1 MKQIIIKSVLLLNV
15 LVMSAKAFAYDF
27 EVNGIYYDVL
37 SDTTCEV
44 TKENLN
50 YKYNGDIIIPEQVT
64 YRRKIMRVTAIG
76 GAAFSCNTG
85 LTSVDIPNSV
95 TTIGLNAFTGCTS
108 LTSIDIPNS
117 VEGIDWS
124 AFAQSQAL
132 QVLRFPIPLNIS
144 AMERFMNALALQMSL

>member
-95 TTIGLNAFTGCTS
+95 TTID
-108 LTSIDIPNS
+108 LTHLLA
-117 VEGIDWS
+117 V
-124 AFAQSQAL
+124 QAL
-132 QVLRFPIPLNIS
+132 QVLISLIPLRVSTGQRLLNH
-144 AMERFMNALALQMSL
+144 RPYKY